1 MCADTV
7 TVITEPA
14 VPPQGAE
21 PAVPEPAVPEPA
33 VPPQGA
39 EAPTITEVTRAAGDV
54 ADAAARVAQA
64 AAGSAGTVH
73 ESVLARIDTFAERVE
88 SVIAGRFNDLD
99 TKLAGMATL
108 FENRIITETD
118 EIEDAPEDVIET
130 IVPEPEPEPEVP
142 APDNS
147 ARRKRA
153 RFF

>member
-14 VPPQGAE
+14 VPE
-21 PAVPEPAVPEPA
+21 PTVPEPTVS
-33 VPPQGA
+33 PQGA

-54 ADAAARVAQA
+54 ADAAATVAQA

-73 ESVLARIDTFAERVE
+73 ESVLARIDNFAERVE

-99 TKLAGMATL
+99 TKLAAMAIL
-108 FENRIITETD
+108 FEDRLAADADADAIA
-118 EIEDAPEDVIET
+118 DAPEDVIET